1 MQIAAILGTFALL
14 VTANAAQADDLTC
27 EGLAAVMASA
37 PTFKPYRGKAF
48 GTDPNGTGDWF
59 ATYNPDGAH
68 CTVDITHNQGDAP
81 DEFQCQWDFKTR
93 ASYDTEITKLSK
105 LLHNCP
111 QWHIARTVASASQNH
126 QLQTD
131 GDTYEFNVMW
141 NYDPSSEDNIQLEIY
156 RGVDRRASDKYM
168 DENGF

>member
-1 MQIAAILGTFALL
+1 MRTIAILGTIALAGM
-14 VTANAAQADDLTC
+14 TNAAQAADMTC
-27 EGLAAVMASA
+27 DGIAAVMASA
-37 PTFKPYRGKAF
+37 PDFKPYRGKAI
-48 GTDPNGTGDWF
+48 GAEPNGTGDWF

-68 CTVDITHNQGDAP
+68 CTVDITHNQSDSP

-93 ASYDTEITKLSK
+93 ASYDAEIAKLSK

-131 GDTYEFNVMW
+131 GDKYEFNVMW
-141 NYDPSSEDNIQLEIY
+141 NYDPKSTDDIQFEIY
-156 RGVDRRASDKYM
+156 RGADRRANDKYM